1 VKHINPGLLVILLLC
16 FLLPGCESGG
26 SSTAGSSSRAGSA
39 DLTLRVDF
47 GSLNQV
53 LAQTDGVVS
62 SIRIE
67 IRSAATGQPVTET
80 RVLSRPAT
88 GTVAATTFINIPLGQ
103 LVVSA
108 DFLNAAGEVLGR
120 DSEVVNLVAGSPVT
134 IFLSFLEAVTPDEPD
149 TPVTTTREFVVAANV
164 EQLLVFEL
172 VPDTGALTQQ
182 FVQDFGDNSLPFS
195 VDIRS
200 DGFVYV
206 TFTFLSQIQQFQ
218 LNPSNGSL
226 TPLTALARPLPEGG
240 ALSPDGRFFFHC
252 QPLLT
257 DPGAV
262 RVYSLDP
269 TTGTPTEIPNSPFI
283 IPGANQPQR
292 IFVHPNGRFLYVA
305 ERISPLTSGVFYA
318 FEIDGTTGDLTQI
331 GGAVTI
337 TSPRAFAFALS
348 PDQSTLYVSGNSS
361 IIDGFT
367 IDPTDGTLTLVSPPY
382 PAAVDPQL
390 GEMVVDPVADILYV
404 CGTTQGQI
412 EAFNLDG
419 TGRPTTQLSGSPY
432 SLGSNGT
439 LTLKRSPSGGY
450 LIATSTG
457 DGAGE
462 GNISVLRIEPDSTL
476 TLVPSSPVPAG
487 TGTFDLDVVQ
497 LTF

>member
-1 VKHINPGLLVILLLC
+1 MLFC
-16 FLLPGCESGG
+16 FLLSGCESGG
-26 SSTAGSSSRAGSA
+26 SSTAASTSRAGSA
-39 DLTLRVDF
+39 DLTLRADF

-53 LAQTDGVVS
+53 LAQSDGIVS
-62 SIRIE
+62 SIRVE
-67 IRSAATGQPVTET
+67 IRAADTGLQVAEV

-88 GTVAATTFINIPLGQ
+88 GTIATTTFINIPQGQ

-120 DSEVVNLVAGSPVT
+120 DSEAVNLVAGSPVT
-134 IFLSFLEAVTPDEPD
+134 VFLSFLEATSGDPN
-149 TPVTTTREFVVAANV
+149 TPVTTTREFVVAANT
-164 EQLLVFEL
+164 EQLIVFEL
-172 VPDTGALTQQ
+172 ETATGTLTQQ
-182 FVQDFGDNSLPFS
+182 FLQDFGDNSLPFS

-206 TFTFLSQIQQFQ
+206 NFTFLDRVQQFR

-226 TPLTALARPLPEGG
+226 TPLTSLTRPLPEGG
-240 ALSPDGRFFFHC
+240 ALSPDGRFFFQC
-252 QPLLT
+252 QPLLS

-269 TTGTPTEIPNSPFI
+269 TTGTPTENPNSPFL

-305 ERISPLTSGVFYA
+305 ERVSPLTVGVFYA
-318 FEIDGTTGDLTQI
+318 FEIDATTGDLTQI
-331 GGAVTI
+331 GGATTI

-348 PDQSTLYVSGNSS
+348 PDQNTLYVSGNSS

-367 IDPTDGTLTLVSPPY
+367 IDPIDGTLTAVSPAFPT
-382 PAAVDPQL
+382 AVDPQL
-390 GEMVVDPVADILYV
+390 AEMVVDPTANILYV
-404 CGTTQGQI
+404 CGTTLGQV

-419 TGRPTTQLSGSPY
+419 TGRPTTQLTGSPY
-432 SLGSNGT
+432 STGEIGT
-439 LTLKRSPSGGY
+439 LTLKRDPSGDF
-450 LIATSTG
+450 LIATNTG
-457 DGAGE
+457 TATGSL
-462 GNISVLRIEPDSTL
+462 SVFRIETDGTL
-476 TLVPSSPVPAG
+476 TLVPGSPVPAG

-497 LTF
+497 LSF